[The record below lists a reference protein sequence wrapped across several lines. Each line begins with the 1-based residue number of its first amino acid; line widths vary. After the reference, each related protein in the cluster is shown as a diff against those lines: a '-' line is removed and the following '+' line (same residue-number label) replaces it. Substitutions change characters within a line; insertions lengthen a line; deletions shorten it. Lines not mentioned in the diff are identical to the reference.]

1 MPDNISQAF
10 IFVGKL
16 VSIVLAKTGIIALDT
31 AGVSRDPEVI
41 VAYIND
47 PLVYLGK
54 TTARLG
60 SEIVK
65 TMQIVTKQ
73 APKIKLPI
81 MIMQESNDKLVDPSG
96 AQLLYNLVTSRD
108 KTIKIYD
115 GFYHEIFIEPE
126 HKEVLSDVL
135 K

>member
-1 MPDNISQAF
+1 M
-10 IFVGKL
+10 
-16 VSIVLAKTGIIALDT
+16 VSIVQAKTGIIALDT
-31 AGVSRDPEVI
+31 EGVSRDPEVI
-41 VAYIND
+41 VAYMND

-96 AQLLYNLVTSRD
+96 GHLLYNLVTSQD

-115 GFYHEIFIEPE
+115 GFYHEIFNEPE

>member
-31 AGVSRDPEVI
+31 AGVSRDSEVI

>member
-1 MPDNISQAF
+1 M
-10 IFVGKL
+10 
-16 VSIVLAKTGIIALDT
+16 VSIVQAKTGIIALDIE
-31 AGVSRDPEVI
+31 GVSRDPEVI
-41 VAYIND
+41 VAYMND

-96 AQLLYNLVTSRD
+96 GHLLYNLVTSQD

-115 GFYHEIFIEPE
+115 GFYHEIRSGN
-126 HKEVLSDVL
+126 VLTLILYNVQFSVQIPATFQF
-135 K
+135 